1 MHMPA
6 KANKGGALLF
16 ISNEL
21 NYNVKNSWEIYQD
34 KNLESIFI
42 DVISKS
48 QKNKDVDCIYKLP
61 NLGVTELLFAATS
74 WQIISWKKRCYTI
87 NEWFQCGLASLWNA

>member
-1 MHMPA
+1 MPA

-61 NLGVTELLFAATS
+61 NLGVTELIVICSDFLANYLL
-74 WQIISWKKRCYTI
+74 KKKMLYY
-87 NEWFQCGLASLWNA
+87 

>member
-1 MHMPA
+1 MPA

-48 QKNKDVDCIYKLP
+48 QKNKDVDCIYKLL
-61 NLGVTELLFAATS
+61 NLGVTELIVICSDFLANYLL
-74 WQIISWKKRCYTI
+74 KKKMLYY
-87 NEWFQCGLASLWNA
+87 

>member
-61 NLGVTELLFAATS
+61 NLGVTELIVICSDFLANYLL
-74 WQIISWKKRCYTI
+74 KKKMLYY
-87 NEWFQCGLASLWNA
+87 

>member
-48 QKNKDVDCIYKLP
+48 QKNKDVGCIYKPP
-61 NLGVTELLFAATS
+61 NLGVTELIVICSDFLANYLL
-74 WQIISWKKRCYTI
+74 KKKMLYY
-87 NEWFQCGLASLWNA
+87 